1 MEIQKVESGK
11 TGKLVIIEN
20 NEEMADIGYLINDED
35 NYVIEHTRVDEK
47 LSGQG
52 VGLKLL
58 DAMVDLARKNN
69 KKIIPAC
76 EFAKKIFQRNE
87 SRYAD
92 IWDKRD

>member
-1 MEIQKVESGK
+1 MEIHKKESGR
-11 TGKLVIIEN
+11 TGKLVVIEN

-35 NYVIEHTRVDEK
+35 NYVIDHTSVNEK

-52 VGLKLL
+52 VGQKLV
-58 DAMVDLARKNN
+58 DAMVDLARENN
-69 KKIIPAC
+69 KKIIPSC

-92 IWDKRD
+92 VWDKRE